1 VNRRQLLRALGLGV
15 VTVTTLPLLQAC
27 GGSTPASKPAETK
40 PAETP
45 KPAADTKPA
54 AAAPATPPQSA
65 PAAAAPTAAAGPA
78 AAAAKPGFKPRGEAT
93 GPFPSRPIELVVPF
107 APGGG
112 SGITGET
119 INKVFTDEN
128 LMPQPMAI
136 SYKPGAGGMIGWA
149 YLTQNRGEPHV
160 IATATSSLITGPLVT
175 ETPLTYKDLTPI
187 ALMAVDGLLIVTGA
201 EGPYK
206 SWDDLVSAAK
216 ASPKTI
222 NTGGTSA
229 SGSDAMAFSVLQK
242 QQGFEITY
250 IPFNS
255 GGEVNAAL
263 LGNHV
268 ALASGNPNEL
278 LPQIQAGKMR
288 PMLALTGKRI
298 PALADTPTAIE
309 KGVNLNLESGRGIV
323 GPPDM
328 PADARQIWVDAFK
341 KATES
346 AGWKKYAGDNQMVIQ
361 FLGGDEYG
369 EYFEEQTEMYTRII
383 KEMGIGRS

>member
-1 VNRRQLLRALGLGV
+1 
-15 VTVTTLPLLQAC
+15 
-27 GGSTPASKPAETK
+27 
-40 PAETP
+40 
-45 KPAADTKPA
+45 
-54 AAAPATPPQSA
+54 
-65 PAAAAPTAAAGPA
+65 
-78 AAAAKPGFKPRGEAT
+78 
-93 GPFPSRPIELVVPF
+93 VPF

-119 INKVFTDEN
+119 INKIFADEK
-128 LMPQPMAI
+128 LLSQPLAI

-175 ETPLTYKDLTPI
+175 QAPVTYKDLTPI

-201 EGPYK
+201 ESPYK
-206 SWDDLVSAAK
+206 TWDDIVSAAK

-222 NTGGTSA
+222 NAGGTSA
-229 SGSDAMAFSVLQK
+229 SGSDAMAFAVLQK

-268 ALASGNPNEL
+268 SLASGNPNEL
-278 LPQIQAGKMR
+278 LPQIQANKMR
-288 PMLALTGKRI
+288 PLLAITGKRI
-298 PALADTPTAIE
+298 PALPDTPTATD

-328 PADARQIWVDAFK
+328 PAAAQQIWVDAFK
-341 KATES
+341 KATDS
-346 AGWKKYAGDNQMVIQ
+346 AGWKKYAEDNQMAIQ
-361 FLGGDEYG
+361 FLGGDAYG
-369 EYFEEQTEMYTRII
+369 TYMAEQTEMYTKIMQ
-383 KEMGIGRS
+383 EMGISRS